1 MDDNWKKVYAVGRP
15 YKAELIK
22 GMLEEKEIECV
33 IMNKRDSE
41 LPVGDVEIYV
51 EAKNYDKA
59 RQLIIESDKSE

>member
-1 MDDNWKKVYAVGRP
+1 MDDNWKKVYTVGRL
-15 YKAELIK
+15 YNAELIK
-22 GMLEEKEIECV
+22 GMLEEKGIECV

-51 EAKNYDKA
+51 ESKNYDKA